1 MNEQT
6 ANKPKKKS
14 DEGEGVDPVHVVRR
28 GALAASIWK
37 RQSPSGFA
45 YYDFSLARSWKSM
58 SSEKMGY
65 SKNFFET
72 NQVELVE
79 VIQQASAWIAVL
91 PVADVWPVITT
102 GIRFEGGLAGL
113 HNSRIRSDS
122 GQIMG

>member
-14 DEGEGVDPVHVVRR
+14 DEGEGVDPVQVVRR

-45 YYDFSLARSWKSM
+45 YYDFSLSRSWKSM

-65 SKNFFET
+65 SKNFFES

-79 VIQQASAWIAVL
+79 VIQQASAWITQQRATEASEQ
-91 PVADVWPVITT
+91 PQT
-102 GIRFEGGLAGL
+102 LAA
-113 HNSRIRSDS
+113 
-122 GQIMG
+122 